1 ARWCDMVVADYN
13 YYFDFGAMLFGLA
26 QLNQWRVAVLVDEAH
41 NLVERGRAMYSAD
54 LDQFAL
60 KSVRDSAPE
69 PLHKPLQRL
78 NREWNALHK
87 EQVTVYQA
95 YASKP
100 DKLLQA
106 LALCTSAM
114 GEYFNDHPQALTGE
128 LQSFYFEALQFAKVA
143 ELFNEQ
149 FIFDIS
155 QRDPLAKR
163 RFSRLSLRNVV
174 PAEFI
179 RPRLTAARSSVLFS
193 ATLSPRHYYADLL
206 GLPADTAWIDVE
218 SPFEAAQLQ
227 VRII

>member
-1 ARWCDMVVADYN
+1 
-13 YYFDFGAMLFGLA
+13 
-26 QLNQWRVAVLVDEAH
+26 
-41 NLVERGRAMYSAD
+41 MYSAD

-60 KSVRDSAPE
+60 KTLRDTAPE
-69 PLHKPLQRL
+69 PLKKPLQRL

-179 RPRLTAARSSVLFS
+179 SPQQRAVFRDPEPPALLRRPAG
-193 ATLSPRHYYADLL
+193 ATGGYRVD
-206 GLPADTAWIDVE
+206 
-218 SPFEAAQLQ
+218 
-227 VRII
+227 